1 MNDEKNNKFD
11 FINEKILNQKMP
23 GQSPLRTVLFVIVC
37 AMLFG
42 LISCLTFYW
51 AKPYIEHFF
60 NDRNGENGESDA
72 AERYTEPDV
81 EITTISVEE
90 AVKNALAEY
99 EINME
104 EYSIT
109 YKKLGAI
116 GERMDKSMAT
126 VVSGKSSE
134 WFDEEKEGKTI
145 SSGIIISASE
155 KEGILILTDYESI
168 RDSRSLL
175 VYLHNGKGYRAEI
188 YKSSRNVGIALLRI
202 AGVVIDEVTFSEL
215 SVVDINTFKEHKVFG
230 GEKVVLMGNP
240 YGLER
245 FMAYGS
251 LTSVGNIEDKTD
263 IRYKI
268 MTTNISDS
276 GSMNGFI
283 MDLEGNILGMVIRGI
298 EPRNMKGI
306 VSAVHLE
313 EISLYLEKLM
323 NGNNISYLGI
333 NGEDVTDE
341 VIENIDKEMPLGM
354 YITGTVKDSPAYIS
368 GLMNGDI
375 LVEIEGEGV
384 KNINEYMKILQEHSP
399 GDVLSIEVMRKGK
412 DGYKGIIYS
421 VIVGNG

>member
-11 FINEKILNQKMP
+11 FINEKILNQKLS
-23 GQSPLRTVLFVIVC
+23 GQSPLRTVLFVIGC
-37 AMLFG
+37 AILFG

-60 NDRNGENGESDA
+60 NNRNGKNGEGAA
-72 AERYTEPDV
+72 AERNTDPED

-90 AVKNALAEY
+90 AVKKALAEY

-104 EYSIT
+104 EYTIT
-109 YKKLGAI
+109 YEKLGAI
-116 GERMDKSMAT
+116 GEQMDKSMAT

-134 WFDEEKEGKTI
+134 WFDEENERKTI

-155 KEGILILTDYESI
+155 TEGILILTDFESVE
-168 RDSRSLL
+168 DCKSLL
-175 VYLHNGKGYRAEI
+175 VYLNNGKGYRAEI
-188 YKSSRNVGIALLRI
+188 YKSSRNVGVALLCI
-202 AGVVIDEVTFSEL
+202 AGGVVDEVTFSEL
-215 SVVDINTFKEHKVFG
+215 SVVDIHRFGDHKVFG

-251 LTSVGNIEDKTD
+251 LTSVGHIEDKTD
-263 IRYKI
+263 IRYRL
-268 MTTNISDS
+268 MTTNISNS
-276 GSMNGFI
+276 GSMNGFV
-283 MDLEGNILGMVIRGI
+283 MDLEGNILGMIIRGI

-306 VSAVHLE
+306 VSAVHLDE
-313 EISLYLEKLM
+313 LALYIEKLM
-323 NGNNISYLGI
+323 NGNSISYLGI

-341 VIENIDKEMPLGM
+341 VIENIDKEMPLGV

-375 LVEIEGEGV
+375 LVEIEGGGV
-384 KNINEYMKILQEHSP
+384 KNIKEYMKILQEHSP
-399 GDVLSIEVMRKGK
+399 GDVISIEVMRKGK
-412 DGYKGIIYS
+412 DGYKEIVYS

>member
-11 FINEKILNQKMP
+11 FINEKILNKKTF
-23 GQSPLRTVLFVIVC
+23 GRSPLRTVLFVIVC

-60 NDRNGENGESDA
+60 NNRNDENGGIGA
-72 AERYTEPDV
+72 AERDTQADD

-90 AVKNALAEY
+90 AVKKALAEY
-99 EINME
+99 EINIDDYMT
-104 EYSIT
+104 T
-109 YKKLGAI
+109 YEKLGTI
-116 GERMDKSMAT
+116 GEKMDKSMAT
-126 VVSGKSSE
+126 VVSSKSSE
-134 WFDEEKEGKTI
+134 WFDEEKEGRMVT
-145 SSGIIISASE
+145 SGIIISASE

-168 RDSRSLL
+168 KDCRSLL

-188 YKSSRNVGIALLRI
+188 YKSSPNVGIALIRI
-202 AGVVIDEVTFSEL
+202 AGGVIDEVTFSEII
-215 SVVDINTFKEHKVFG
+215 VVDINSFKDFKAFG

-240 YGLER
+240 YGVER

-251 LTSVGNIEDKTD
+251 LTSVGNIVDKTD

-276 GSMNGFI
+276 SSMNGFI

-298 EPRNMKGI
+298 EPGSMDRI

-313 EISLYLEKLM
+313 DISLYLEKLM
-323 NGNNISYLGI
+323 KGSNISFLGI

-341 VIENIDKEMPLGM
+341 VIENIDKDMPQGM
-354 YITGTVKDSPAYIS
+354 YITGTAKDSPAYTA

-375 LVEIEGEGV
+375 LVEIEEDKV
-384 KNINEYMKILQEHSP
+384 TNIKEYMKILQNHEP
-399 GDVLSIEVMRKGK
+399 GDVVSIGVMRKGK
-412 DGYKGIIYS
+412 DGYKEIIYS
-421 VIVGNG
+421 VIIGKG

>member
-1 MNDEKNNKFD
+1 M
-11 FINEKILNQKMP
+11 
-23 GQSPLRTVLFVIVC
+23 
-37 AMLFG
+37 
-42 LISCLTFYW
+42 
-51 AKPYIEHFF
+51 
-60 NDRNGENGESDA
+60 
-72 AERYTEPDV
+72 
-81 EITTISVEE
+81 
-90 AVKNALAEY
+90 
-99 EINME
+99 
-104 EYSIT
+104 
-109 YKKLGAI
+109 
-116 GERMDKSMAT
+116 
-126 VVSGKSSE
+126 
-134 WFDEEKEGKTI
+134 
-145 SSGIIISASE
+145 
-155 KEGILILTDYESI
+155 
-168 RDSRSLL
+168 
-175 VYLHNGKGYRAEI
+175 
-188 YKSSRNVGIALLRI
+188 
-202 AGVVIDEVTFSEL
+202 
-215 SVVDINTFKEHKVFG
+215 
-230 GEKVVLMGNP
+230 MGNP

>member
-1 MNDEKNNKFD
+1 MNDEKNDKFD
-11 FINEKILNQKMP
+11 FINEKILNQKMS
-23 GQSPLRTVLFVIVC
+23 GQSPLRTVLFVIGC
-37 AMLFG
+37 AVLFG

-51 AKPYIEHFF
+51 AKPYIQHFF
-60 NDRNGENGESDA
+60 NNRNGENGEGAA
-72 AERYTEPDV
+72 AERNTEPED
-81 EITTISVEE
+81 EITTASVEE
-90 AVKNALAEY
+90 AVKKALAEY
-99 EINME
+99 EINID
-104 EYSIT
+104 EYMIT
-109 YKKLGAI
+109 YEKLGAI
-116 GERMDKSMAT
+116 GETMDKSMAT

-134 WFDEEKEGKTI
+134 WFDEENEGKTI

-155 KEGILILTDYESI
+155 REGILILTDFESI
-168 RDSRSLL
+168 KECRSLL

-188 YKSSRNVGIALLRI
+188 FKSSRNVGVALLRI
-202 AGVVIDEVTFSEL
+202 AGGVVDEVTFSEL
-215 SVVDINTFKEHKVFG
+215 SAVDIHGFGEHKVFG

-251 LTSVGNIEDKTD
+251 LTSVGNTEDKTD

-268 MTTNISDS
+268 MTTNISNS

-283 MDLEGNILGMVIRGI
+283 VDLEGNILGMVIRGL

-306 VSAVHLE
+306 VSAVHLD
-313 EISLYLEKLM
+313 EISLYIEKLM
-323 NGNNISYLGI
+323 SGNNISYLGI

-341 VIENIDKEMPLGM
+341 VIENIDKEMPLGL

-375 LVEIEGEGV
+375 LVKIEGEGV
-384 KNINEYMKILQEHSP
+384 RNIKEYVKILQGHSP
-399 GDVLSIEVMRKGK
+399 GDVISIEVMRKGK
-412 DGYKGIIYS
+412 DGYKEIVYS

>member
-11 FINEKILNQKMP
+11 FINEKILKQKIS
-23 GQSPLRTVLFVIVC
+23 GQSPLRTILFVIGC
-37 AMLFG
+37 AILFG

-60 NDRNGENGESDA
+60 DDRYGENGGNGTAD
-72 AERYTEPDV
+72 RNTEPDD

-90 AVKNALAEY
+90 AVKKALAEY

-104 EYSIT
+104 EYMIT
-109 YKKLGAI
+109 YRKLGVI
-116 GERMDKSMAT
+116 GENMEKSMAT
-126 VVSGKSSE
+126 VVSSKSSE
-134 WFDEEKEGKTI
+134 WFDEEKDRKNI

-155 KEGILILTDYESI
+155 EDGILVLTDFESI
-168 RDSRSLL
+168 RDCRSLL
-175 VYLHNGKGYRAEI
+175 VYLHNGKGYKAEI
-188 YKSSRNVGIALLRI
+188 YKSSRNVGIALLHI
-202 AGVVIDEVTFSEL
+202 TGGVLDEVTFSEL
-215 SVVDINTFKEHKVFG
+215 SVVDVNGFKEHKVFG

-245 FMAYGS
+245 YMAYGA

-268 MTTNISDS
+268 MTTNIANSS
-276 GSMNGFI
+276 SMNGFI

-306 VSAVHLE
+306 VSAVHLADL
-313 EISLYLEKLM
+313 SLYIEKLL

-341 VIENIDKEMPLGM
+341 VIENIDRDMPLGM
-354 YITGTVKDSPAYIS
+354 YITGTAKDSPAFIS

-375 LVEIEGEGV
+375 LVDIDGQEV
-384 KNINEYMKILQEHSP
+384 RNIKEYMKILQEHNP
-399 GDVLSIEVMRKGK
+399 GDVISIEVMRKGK
-412 DGYKGIIYS
+412 DGYKKIVYS